1 MIGTFMILREK
12 GFWCVGRLLTT
23 NPDGTNIYQRV
34 SNLYCFRGWAQAFC
48 RRMKIKPL
56 NY

>member
-1 MIGTFMILREK
+1 MIIHEK

-23 NPDGTNIYQRV
+23 EPDGTQIFQRV